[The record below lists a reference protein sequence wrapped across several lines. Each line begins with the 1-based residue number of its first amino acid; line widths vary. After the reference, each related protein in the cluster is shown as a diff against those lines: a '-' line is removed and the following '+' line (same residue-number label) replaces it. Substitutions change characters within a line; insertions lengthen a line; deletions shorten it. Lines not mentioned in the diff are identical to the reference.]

1 MGYIFFKNSCK
12 NILLYQLNFVYL
24 QSKSVMNLKNQSVMS
39 LPFNLN
45 SVLATASLVE
55 GFDVIRDAFP
65 VRGKYVDRVITYSDA
80 VFSSLEDVAE
90 DYSDWPEDQGFGSSD
105 MTYVR
110 KSFIDNMIR
119 LANLSGYYQ
128 TDFKPYLK
136 VVEYSEVDKEEYDL
150 RREQGL

>member
-1 MGYIFFKNSCK
+1 LIFNKKLLKIIGKLFG
-12 NILLYQLNFVYL
+12 ILMSFYYLYYV
-24 QSKSVMNLKNQSVMS
+24 LKIKDMS

-55 GFDVIRDAFP
+55 GFDVVRNAFP
-65 VRGKYVDRVITYSDA
+65 VEGRFTKRVITYADA
-80 VFSSLEDVAE
+80 VYEALNEVAE

-110 KSFIDNMIR
+110 KSFIDSMIS
-119 LANLSGYYQ
+119 LANLRGYYQ

-136 VVEYSEVDKEEYDL
+136 VVEYSEYDKEEYDL
-150 RREQGL
+150 RREQGI

>member
-1 MGYIFFKNSCK
+1 
-12 NILLYQLNFVYL
+12 
-24 QSKSVMNLKNQSVMS
+24 MS

-55 GFDVIRDAFP
+55 GFDVVRNAFP
-65 VRGKYVDRVITYSDA
+65 VEGRYTKRVITYADA
-80 VFSSLEDVAE
+80 VYEALNDVAD
-90 DYSDWPEDQGFGSSD
+90 DYQDWPSDQGFGSSD

-110 KSFIDNMIR
+110 KSFIDTMIS
-119 LANLSGYYQ
+119 LANLNGYYM

-136 VVEYSEVDKEEYDL
+136 VVEYNEIGKEEYDL